1 MASLPPTTT
10 AGAIEGGCVFLDAAT
25 LRSLLTPS
33 ALIPHL
39 RSSVPSLSSAVRAP
53 PRQSFSLDPSSSSS
67 LLLMP
72 SWSSDP
78 SLPFIGVKIVTS
90 FPHNSVLRLPGVHAA
105 YLLFRSS
112 TGAPLASLDGTA
124 LTLLRTSA
132 VSALAA
138 AFLARDDSRVLV
150 MAGAGALAPY
160 LIAAQRFVRPSL
172 NRIIIWN
179 RTPDK
184 ARILARDLQEKERR
198 ENSGVIFEHAE
209 CLDEVVGLGDVV
221 SCATSSENPIVKGKK
236 LKPGAHLD
244 LAGSFTPA
252 MRECDDE
259 ALARGRVFVDFE
271 VALEEAGELAGAF
284 QRGVMAPEDVAGT
297 LAELVGGAKVGRRS
311 PEELTVFKSVGTAV
325 VDLLAAQLAYDT
337 YLQGRIYPSF
347 VFCSY
352 VWYFDVYLGYFN
364 SHYFFLALG
373 IGSSVMVFLPKFS
386 VYLSFHFSS
395 FPMIFELLIEKMR
408 IAVLL
413 PVHW

>member
-1 MASLPPTTT
+1 MASPPPTTT
-10 AGAIEGGCVFLDAAT
+10 AGAIEGGCDFLDAAT

-39 RSSVPSLSSAVRAP
+39 RSSLPSLSSAVQAP

-72 SWSSDP
+72 SWSSDA

-124 LTLLRTSA
+124 LTFLRTSA

-150 MAGAGALAPY
+150 MAGAGPLAPY
-160 LIAAQRFVRPSL
+160 LIAAHRVVRPGL
-172 NRIIIWN
+172 KRIIIWN

-184 ARILARDLQEKERR
+184 ARILARDLQEQEARR

-221 SCATSSENPIVKGKK
+221 SCATRSENPIVKGKK

-244 LAGSFTPA
+244 LVGSFTPA

-271 VALEEAGELAGAF
+271 VALEEAGELVGAF
-284 QRGVMAPEDVAGT
+284 QRGVMAAEDVAGT

-337 YLQGRIYPSF
+337 YLQGSP
-347 VFCSY
+347 
-352 VWYFDVYLGYFN
+352 
-364 SHYFFLALG
+364 
-373 IGSSVMVFLPKFS
+373 
-386 VYLSFHFSS
+386 
-395 FPMIFELLIEKMR
+395 
-408 IAVLL
+408 
-413 PVHW
+413 